1 MNFDEQNIIER
12 CRKNDR
18 LAQELLYR
26 RFFAPMMRL
35 CMRYA
40 RGDRER
46 ALEILNN
53 GMLRVFQKIDS
64 FEGRGSLE
72 GWVRKLVF
80 HAISDYYRYKSAEI
94 LIFEEELP
102 PEAHILKT
110 ENAAQNNLY
119 FDDLVQL
126 VEQLPPATRDV
137 FRLYALDGFNHAEIA
152 EQLKI
157 SVGTSKWHLSAARE
171 KLKGLI
177 ASAQIMGCILLYI
190 L

>member
-18 LAQELLYR
+18 LAQEQLYR

-35 CMRYA
+35 CMRYT

-72 GWVRKLVF
+72 GGLESSFFMLLATIIATNLPKFSFLK
-80 HAISDYYRYKSAEI
+80 KSYHPKH
-94 LIFEEELP
+94 IF
-102 PEAHILKT
+102 
-110 ENAAQNNLY
+110 
-119 FDDLVQL
+119 
-126 VEQLPPATRDV
+126 
-137 FRLYALDGFNHAEIA
+137 
-152 EQLKI
+152 
-157 SVGTSKWHLSAARE
+157 
-171 KLKGLI
+171 
-177 ASAQIMGCILLYI
+177 
-190 L
+190 